1 MIQRAETS
9 SEDTLNGK
17 VLFAPRLISYCRIS
31 MRGRHEKNIIKGT
44 FFIK

>member
-9 SEDTLNGK
+9 SEDTVNRK
-17 VLFAPRLISYCRIS
+17 VLLGQTISYCRIS